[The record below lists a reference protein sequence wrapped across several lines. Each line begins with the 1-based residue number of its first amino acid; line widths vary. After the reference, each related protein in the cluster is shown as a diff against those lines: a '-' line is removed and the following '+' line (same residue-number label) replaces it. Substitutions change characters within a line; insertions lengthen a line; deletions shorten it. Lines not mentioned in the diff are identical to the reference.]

1 MQNQRDHGS
10 KSDAAEDKLFRRLV
24 IILLILI
31 IFIAVAF
38 GIYQGLKILRTPDG
52 EATTTPPPGAGLSP
66 DLQATA
72 TAGCAIFMQQFPG
85 TPCPDQQTQS
95 LLATATAACLQFNS
109 QFPGTPCP

>member
-1 MQNQRDHGS
+1 MQNQRDQES
-10 KSDAAEDKLFRRLV
+10 KPDPSEEKLFRRLV
-24 IILLILI
+24 IILLISF

-52 EATTTPPPGAGLSP
+52 ESTTTPTGGGVSP
-66 DLQATA
+66 NLQATA

-85 TPCPDQQTQS
+85 TPCPEPESQS
-95 LLATATAACLQFNS
+95 ILATATAACLQFTT